1 MTALDE
7 LIGDGS
13 AADLNGLK
21 YLKQAITGETVDGL
35 NLRTLLGTL
44 SEEDVEAAVEDQ
56 ILRVY
61 EKMNRTLTSIYD
73 DNGRVFKQIQKYGA
87 SALMN
92 KEYLNRSGLQTIFA
106 EETTATF
113 REAFPEIQDDI
124 RTALDEFGS
133 LLDETTSSKLRTAL
147 DSGRIDE
154 VREMLYSTDETMGLI
169 RERSLMSRLARGS
182 EADDILGV
190 YVNRSMAIASTL
202 NQFDDFLEQVAGD
215 EKAKRLLYGNGIGL
229 ISSELAIDKS
239 TGFSLFKTFSAET
252 SDRILRAKNIGDPL
266 GYTSALRALE
276 RSFGTGLSV
285 DAVGE
290 QAIKELGSRVG
301 KQTAY
306 FENFSKHYGR
316 EIDKDLAP
324 ILDAFLS
331 SERLSS
337 KDKYTFAQG
346 VVSGLKEYQEAYS
359 GDAGILVDGK
369 FEEGSRL
376 AKMLTTFKGAVTE
389 KSQEKAVAAVQEFFE
404 SSTSKYAS
412 SAKLQAQMA
421 EINAISE
428 RMRKMGLSSI
438 RSDQID
444 LATKVSDES
453 LSAAKAIIERN
464 RDELKS
470 LLDATSSTDIESYD
484 SVGKAIRLQQKIMG
498 DFEEAMKV
506 VSSGVSRQELFDALQ
521 KQSYLMGADFSM
533 EDIGRTMHGTE
544 EAMAFYREMAA
555 ARTNRA
561 SRFYGDI
568 SENQIASKILNKL
581 NEAKEIASY
590 AGAKLEDQK
599 LLKGLLEHSAER
611 TLDFN
616 DVEQAT
622 IRAILGEDNPF
633 EGLTVDQTNEARR
646 ARAVYGVREAEQK
659 IEKEVADKLSSAG
672 ANTSRETPLAKRIRG
687 IMAGE
692 ELFEEAEKTKYKRI
706 SNFIKDDLS
715 TLFSENKVFR
725 NSIYGIGALIAGSLI
740 YSAVK
745 DRSPESVGGP
755 ALLPGGSAYEDY
767 PRAPTQV
774 PTINPSGYSPGMSY
788 KINLYG
794 NRSDVDNFSQMVS
807 GFGNFD
813 TDTTIYSG
821 IPEVGRDPYQ
831 ELASSY

>member
-1 MTALDE
+1 MIRSSKEDSIDVRRMIGLRRALGGGGFEDFRTKQGFLNSMATAGMTDDE
-7 LIGDGS
+7 
-13 AADLNGLK
+13 AEA
-21 YLKQAITGETVDGL
+21 VV
-35 NLRTLLGTL
+35 
-44 SEEDVEAAVEDQ
+44 EEQ
-56 ILRVY
+56 ILKVY

-73 DNGRVFKQIQKYGA
+73 DNSRVFKQIQKYGA

-92 KEYLNRSGLQTIFA
+92 KEYLDRSGLQTIFA
-106 EETTATF
+106 EEATATF
-113 REAFPEIQDDI
+113 REAFPEIRDDI
-124 RTALDEFGS
+124 RTALDEFGP

-154 VREMLYSTDETMGLI
+154 VREMLYSKDETMGLI
-169 RERSLMSRLARGS
+169 RERSLMSRLAKGS

-229 ISSELAIDKS
+229 VSSELAIDKS

-290 QAIKELGSRVG
+290 QAINELGSRVG
-301 KQTAY
+301 KQAAY
-306 FENFSKHYGR
+306 FENFGKHYGR

-346 VVSGLKEYQEAYS
+346 IVSGLKEYQEAYS

-376 AKMLTTFKGAVTE
+376 AKMLTTFEKAITE
-389 KSQEKAVAAVQEFFE
+389 KSQEKAAAAVQEFFE
-404 SSTSKYAS
+404 SSTNKYAS

-444 LATKVSDES
+444 LAAKVSDES

-470 LLDATSSTDIESYD
+470 LLDATSSTDIEKYGA
-484 SVGKAIRLQQKIMG
+484 VGRAVNLQKKIMS

-555 ARTNRA
+555 ARTKRA

-568 SENQIASKILNKL
+568 SENQIASKILNRL
-581 NEAKEIASY
+581 NETREAAKAYTPDVNDDGI
-590 AGAKLEDQK
+590 
-599 LLKGLLEHSAER
+599 LKGFLGSS
-611 TLDFN
+611 DFN
-616 DVEQAT
+616 EVEKAT
-622 IRAILGEDNPF
+622 VKAMLGEDDPF
-633 EGLTVDQTNEARR
+633 AGLTADQTNEARR

-692 ELFEEAEKTKYKRI
+692 ELFEEAEKTKYKKI

-740 YSAVK
+740 YSAVQ

-794 NRSDVDNFSQMVS
+794 NRSDVQSFSQMVS

-813 TDTTIYSG
+813 TDTTMYSG